1 VGRLYGSTRGELARG
16 ELDRRVTDQEE
27 GWNGLQGEQEGSV
40 GESEGWE
47 ESTDG
52 GESFTD

>member
-1 VGRLYGSTRGELARG
+1 MGRLYGSTRGELARG